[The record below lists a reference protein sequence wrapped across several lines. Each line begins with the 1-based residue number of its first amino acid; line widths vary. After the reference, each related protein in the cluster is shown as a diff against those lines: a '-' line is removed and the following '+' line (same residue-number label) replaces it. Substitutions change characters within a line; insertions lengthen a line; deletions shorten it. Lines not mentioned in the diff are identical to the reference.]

1 VSKVGIIANPA
12 SGKDIRRLV
21 AYGSV
26 FDNQEKVNIVRRA
39 LLGLE
44 AAGVEEILYMPD
56 YYNIVP
62 RALDSVHLRMDVEPL
77 DMPCE
82 GNQND
87 STRAAELLE
96 EGCARCIVV
105 LGGDGTNR
113 AVAKGSTAVPF
124 MPIST
129 GTNNVFPF
137 MVESTIAGLAAGFL
151 ATGIV
156 SVDEATSATK
166 RLDILLDGEVVDLAL
181 IDVALYDDI
190 FIGAKAIWDMSKVK
204 EIILTQAEPSNIGLS
219 SVGGVLLEEGLSQ
232 NQGLHIRLGSHMEE
246 GRIEITAPV
255 APGFVRSVYVD
266 AFDVIEVGGVV
277 EFEAAPAVLALDGER
292 EVEILP
298 NQIAAARLS
307 DHGPRVVNIEK
318 TMRLA
323 VQRGRFKA
331 NNIKRKEE

>member
-1 VSKVGIIANPA
+1 
-12 SGKDIRRLV
+12 
-21 AYGSV
+21 
-26 FDNQEKVNIVRRA
+26 
-39 LLGLE
+39 
-44 AAGVEEILYMPD
+44 
-56 YYNIVP
+56 
-62 RALDSVHLRMDVEPL
+62 
-77 DMPCE
+77 
-82 GNQND
+82 
-87 STRAAELLE
+87 
-96 EGCARCIVV
+96 
-105 LGGDGTNR
+105 
-113 AVAKGSTAVPF
+113 
-124 MPIST
+124 
-129 GTNNVFPF
+129 
-137 MVESTIAGLAAGFL
+137 
-151 ATGIV
+151 
-156 SVDEATSATK
+156 
-166 RLDILLDGEVVDLAL
+166 
-181 IDVALYDDI
+181 
-190 FIGAKAIWDMSKVK
+190 MSKVK

-331 NNIKRKEE
+331 NNIKRKGE